1 MTTKKTSTLVIVE
14 SPTKA
19 KTIGRFLGK
28 QFRVES
34 SYGHVRDLPRS
45 QLGIDVE
52 HDFAPKYITP
62 RKNSK
67 RVTALKKIAKKAGD
81 IILATDEDRE
91 GEAIAWHLAE
101 ILDIK
106 EPKRIVFHEI
116 TEKAITSALE
126 HPRAIDM
133 MLVDAQQ
140 ARRILDRLVGYALSP
155 FLWKKVMRGLSAG
168 RVQSVALRLIVERE
182 AERKAFT
189 AEEYWSVEATLA
201 DAKKIT
207 FDAEVSQKNGKTL
220 DKFALKTAT
229 DADVVKQAILSST
242 PVVEKIESRE
252 LKKKPNAPYTTSTLQ
267 QDASRRLG
275 YSAKQTMWIAQSL
288 YEGVDLPEG
297 STGLITYMRTD
308 SVNLSKDAVAAT
320 TQFLSSTYGAK
331 YAAPEGRTYTTKSKG
346 AQEAHEAI
354 RPTDVLRTPESVHAY
369 LDPKQR
375 KLYTLIWQ
383 RFVASQMP
391 DAELLGNSIHVRA
404 GDYGLRASGQH
415 ITFDGFLKVW
425 PAETSENNLPTLN
438 EGETLTATDVRSL
451 QHFTQ
456 PPARYSEAT
465 LIKALEEFGI
475 GRPSTYAP
483 TIGTLTERN
492 YVERDDAKK
501 LFPTEVGEIVN
512 GLLVAHFPKIV
523 DTTFTATM
531 ERSLD
536 EIAEGKPWV
545 PIIRDF
551 YTPFAKLIEEK
562 LETVP
567 KRDMTEETGEM
578 CELCGK
584 PLIIK
589 YGRFGRFIACSG
601 FPECR
606 NTKKLP
612 PEPTGLK
619 CPECHEGDIVARKT
633 KKNRKFFG
641 CSRYPDCNYATWKLK
656 SKDDKDD
663 APNTNGAKVPIEED
677 A

>member
-1 MTTKKTSTLVIVE
+1 MKLVIVE

-28 QFRVES
+28 KYRVES

-67 RVTALKKIAKKAGD
+67 HVTALKKIAKKAD
-81 IILATDEDRE
+81 EVILATDEDRE

-101 ILDIK
+101 ILK
-106 EPKRIVFHEI
+106 LEHPARIVFHEI
-116 TEKAITSALE
+116 TERAIHASLE
-126 HPRAIDM
+126 HPRAIDLK
-133 MLVDAQQ
+133 LVDAQQ
-140 ARRILDRLVGYALSP
+140 ARRILDRLVGYTLSP

-168 RVQSVALRLIVERE
+168 RVQSVALKLIVERE
-182 AERKAFT
+182 DARKAFIP
-189 AEEYWSVEATLA
+189 EEYWTITSTLA
-201 DAKKIT
+201 DAKGIT
-207 FDAEVSQKNGKTL
+207 FDAEVAQHNGKTL
-220 DKFALKTAT
+220 DKFAFKNAGDAEAVKTAI
-229 DADVVKQAILSST
+229 QSSAIT
-242 PVVEKIESRE
+242 VEKIESRT
-252 LKKKPNAPYTTSTLQ
+252 LTKKPHAPYTTSTLQ

-297 STGLITYMRTD
+297 PTGLITYMRTD

-320 TQFLSSTYGAK
+320 GDFLTSTYGK
-331 YAAPEGRTYTTKSKG
+331 SYATPEGRTYTTKSKG

-354 RPTDVLRTPESVHAY
+354 RPTDVLRTPESIAPH

-391 DAELLGNSIHVRA
+391 DAVLEGNSIHVRA
-404 GDYGLRASGQH
+404 GDYGLRANGQR

-425 PAETSENNLPTLN
+425 PADTSENTLPVLT
-438 EGETLTATDVRSL
+438 EGETLTAKDVRTL

-512 GLLVAHFPKIV
+512 GLLVAHFPNIV
-523 DTTFTATM
+523 DTEFTATM

-536 EIAEGKPWV
+536 EIADGKAWV

-562 LETVP
+562 LESVP
-567 KRDMTEETGEM
+567 KRDMTEETGEA

-584 PLIIK
+584 PMIIK

-601 FPECR
+601 FPDCR
-606 NTKKLP
+606 HTKKLP
-612 PEPTGLK
+612 PTPTGIK
-619 CPECHEGDIVARKT
+619 CPDCNEGDVVARKT
-633 KKNRKFFG
+633 RKGRKFFG
-641 CSRYPDCNYATWKLK
+641 CSRYPDCSYATWKIKTKDDEDDETPDTAK
-656 SKDDKDD
+656 SKPKL
-663 APNTNGAKVPIEED
+663 EED
-677 A
+677 EDENQK